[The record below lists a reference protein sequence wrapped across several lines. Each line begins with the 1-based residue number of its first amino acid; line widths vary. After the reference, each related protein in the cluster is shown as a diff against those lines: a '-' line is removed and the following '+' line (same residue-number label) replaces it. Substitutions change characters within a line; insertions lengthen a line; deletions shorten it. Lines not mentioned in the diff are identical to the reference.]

1 MRAANLLLKF
11 LLELA
16 ALAAFGYWG
25 ASAASGALA
34 VVLAVAVP
42 AAMVVLWGAFAAPNS
57 ARRLPAAT
65 RVPFELTVFA
75 LAALALVGAGSS
87 ALALAFALLAVGNAA
102 LLTLF
107 GQWGR

>member
-16 ALAAFGYWG
+16 AAASFAYWG
-25 ASAASGALA
+25 ADAASGAFA
-34 VVLAVAVP
+34 VVLALAAP

-57 ARRLPAAT
+57 SRRLPAAA
-65 RVPFELTVFA
+65 RVPFELTVFV
-75 LAALALVGAGSS
+75 LAALALASAGSS
-87 ALALAFALLAVGNAA
+87 ALALTFALLVLGNAA

-107 GQWGR
+107 DQWER